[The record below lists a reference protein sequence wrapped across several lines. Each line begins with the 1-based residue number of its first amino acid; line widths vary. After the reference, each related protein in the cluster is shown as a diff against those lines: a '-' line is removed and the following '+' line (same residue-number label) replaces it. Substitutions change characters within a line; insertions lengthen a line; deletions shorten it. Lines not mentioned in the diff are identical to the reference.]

1 MLRPAYACPRS
12 SDCASAL
19 WADPGPLTPRTP
31 PVPISES
38 TPASAHSLLLLCEAG
53 RFDEAL
59 TLAQELVDTT
69 LPDDRPEAHGRLGDL
84 LLAVGRLSDAE
95 AAYKHALTLRPQYPD
110 ALHGLG
116 RALQGQARLEEAEL
130 AYRLA
135 IAVKPDHVEAH
146 NRLGCLLRDLGRFS
160 DAEASFR
167 SALAHAPQYPDA
179 MFHLGTV
186 LDQLARPAE
195 AEAAY
200 RALLSLHPKAAEA
213 HNNLGNLLQRD
224 ARLPEALAAYRQAIA
239 LQPTM
244 ASAHHNLGT
253 ALRALDRL
261 HEAESHYRLALEA
274 APDYDEAQFS
284 LATLRLALGDFEEG
298 WRLYESRYA
307 LPRLTPYQT
316 KSLLPLSQWQGESL
330 KGRALLVWQED
341 GLGDMIQFGRYLPR
355 LKAAGAARIGV
366 VCAPALHAL
375 LATVDGVD
383 AVLSHEQGIAQL
395 GQYDWWTSLLSAPL
409 RLGTTLDTIPSA
421 HYLRIDQRRAD
432 YWRARLA
439 VLPPGPRVGLVWR
452 GNPRHHN
459 DAHRSL
465 ASLSALTPLWGV
477 PGVSFVS
484 LQKGEGEQEA
494 STPSPFQPLLA
505 LGHELSD
512 FADTAALASELD
524 LVVSVDTSSAHLA
537 ASVGTPCW
545 VLLPYHDPDWR
556 WLPGRTD
563 SPWYPETMRVF
574 RQPHAGHWAAP
585 IEGIR
590 QACAER
596 FATIPAASL
605 RSGPARGSER

>member
-1 MLRPAYACPRS
+1 MRTRS
-12 SDCASAL
+12 HRACASA
-19 WADPGPLTPRTP
+19 PGAHPCPLTPQTP

-38 TPASAHSLLLLCEAG
+38 TPASAHSLLLLCDEG
-53 RFDEAL
+53 RFAEAL
-59 TLAQELVDTT
+59 TLAQALVDTT
-69 LPDDRPEAHGRLGDL
+69 LPDDRPEAHRRLGDL

-95 AAYKHALTLRPQYPD
+95 TAYKHALTLHPQYPE

-116 RALQGQARLEEAEL
+116 RALQGQTRLQEAEL

-135 IAVKPDHVEAH
+135 VALKPDHVETH
-146 NRLGCLLRDLGRFS
+146 NRLGCLLRDLGRIA
-160 DAEASFR
+160 DAEAAFR
-167 SALAHAPQYPDA
+167 SALTYSPQYPDA
-179 MFHLGTV
+179 MFNLGTV
-186 LDQLARPAE
+186 LEQLARPAE
-195 AEAAY
+195 AEAVY
-200 RALLSLHPKAAEA
+200 RALLSLHPQAAEA
-213 HNNLGNLLQRD
+213 HNNLGNLLQHD
-224 ARLPEALAAYRQAIA
+224 ARLPEAVAAYRQAIA

-253 ALRALDRL
+253 ALRALDRP

-274 APDYDEAQFS
+274 APDYHEAQFS

-307 LPRLTPYQT
+307 LSRLTPHQT
-316 KSLLPLSQWQGESL
+316 KSLLPMSQWQGESL

-366 VCAPALHAL
+366 VCAPALHRL
-375 LATVDGVD
+375 LATVEGVD
-383 AVLSHEQGIAQL
+383 SVLSHEQAIARL
-395 GQYDWWTSLLSAPL
+395 GEYDCWTSLLSAPL
-409 RLGTTLDTIPSA
+409 RLGTTLDTIPPA
-421 HYLRIDQRRAD
+421 QYLRVDEERAA
-432 YWRARLA
+432 YWRTRLA
-439 VLPPGPRVGLVWR
+439 VLPAGPRIGLVWR

-477 PGVSFVS
+477 PDVSFVS
-484 LQKGEGEQEA
+484 LQKGEGEHEA
-494 STPSPFQPLLA
+494 SAPSPFQPLLA
-505 LGHELSD
+505 LGHALSD
-512 FADTAALASELD
+512 FADTAALVSELD

-556 WLPGRTD
+556 WLYGRTD
-563 SPWYPETMRVF
+563 SPWYPDTMRVF
-574 RQPHAGHWAAP
+574 RQPDAGHWAAP
-585 IEGIR
+585 IEAIR

-596 FATIPAASL
+596 FATIAAASL
-605 RSGPARGSER
+605 RSGRARGSER

>member
-1 MLRPAYACPRS
+1 M
-12 SDCASAL
+12 
-19 WADPGPLTPRTP
+19 
-31 PVPISES
+31 PIPDS
-38 TPASAHSLLLLCEAG
+38 TPATAHSLLVLCEEG
-53 RFDEAL
+53 RFAEAQ
-59 TLAQELVDTT
+59 TLAQTLVDTT
-69 LPDDRPEAHGRLGDL
+69 LNDDRPEAHGRLGDL
-84 LLAVGRLSDAE
+84 LLSVGRLSDAE

-116 RALQGQARLEEAEL
+116 LALQGQARLQEAEL

-135 IAVKPDHVEAH
+135 IAVKPGHVEAH
-146 NRLGCLLRDLGRFS
+146 NRLGCLLRDAGRLS

-167 SALAHAPQYPDA
+167 SALTHSPQFPDA
-179 MFHLGTV
+179 LFNLGTV
-186 LDQLARPAE
+186 LESLARPAE

-200 RALLSLHPKAAEA
+200 RALLSLCPQAAEA
-213 HNNLGNLLQRD
+213 HNNLGNVLQHG
-224 ARLPEALAAYRQAIA
+224 ARFEEAVAAYRQAIS

-253 ALRALDRL
+253 ALRASNRL
-261 HEAESHYRLALEA
+261 RDAESHYRLALEA
-274 APDYDEAQFS
+274 APDYDEAKFS

-307 LPRLTPYQT
+307 LPRLTPHRT
-316 KSLLPLSQWQGESL
+316 KSLLPLPQWQGESL
-330 KGRALLVWQED
+330 QGRGLLVWQED

-366 VCAPALHAL
+366 VCAPVLQALFSP
-375 LATVDGVD
+375 VDGVD
-383 AVLSHEQGIAQL
+383 AVFSHEEGIARL
-395 GQYDWWTSLLSAPL
+395 GEYDCWTSLLSAPL
-409 RLGTTLDTIPSA
+409 HLRTTLDTIPSA
-421 HYLRIDQRRAD
+421 RYLRIDRQRAD
-432 YWRARLA
+432 YWRMRLA
-439 VLPPGPRVGLVWR
+439 ALPPGPRIGLVWR

-477 PGVSFVS
+477 PGASFVS
-484 LQKGEGEQEA
+484 LQKGEGEHEA
-494 STPSPFQPLLA
+494 REPSVFQPLLA

-524 LVVSVDTSSAHLA
+524 LVVSVDTSSAHVA

-556 WLPGRTD
+556 WLDGRSD
-563 SPWYPETMRVF
+563 SPWYPDTMRVF

-585 IEGIR
+585 IEAVR
-590 QACAER
+590 QACVER
-596 FATIPAASL
+596 FAAI
-605 RSGPARGSER
+605 